1 MEPNNLFIIIRK
13 CTGTI
18 IEERTEIFP
27 SDNKDPGCRK
37 VGKLATFFV
46 DLYVT
51 GGHFENITGSIVVW
65 LRVCVDLVIN
75 LRMVNFECH
84 ILVHWCPKG
93 CDDSHISHP
102 PVSSAEFSGP
112 EITPLMVKLD
122 LTVSAYLIPKCRIR
136 NISPNFV
143 LQTPSDVNFAVQS

>member
-1 MEPNNLFIIIRK
+1 MTR
-13 CTGTI
+13 
-18 IEERTEIFP
+18 
-27 SDNKDPGCRK
+27 
-37 VGKLATFFV
+37 
-46 DLYVT
+46 
-51 GGHFENITGSIVVW
+51 GHVENMTGSIAVW

-93 CDDSHISHP
+93 CNDSHISHP
-102 PVSSAEFSGP
+102 PVNSAEFSGP

-122 LTVSAYLIPKCRIR
+122 LTVSAYLIAKCRIR